1 MPCVLV
7 LFNFL
12 ILQCYCYCSEFSKM
26 YFVQEAHIKGVDQDE
41 GLAKMLDS
49 DSSSEDEEKKKKN
62 KEEVHFNIHFI
73 FFQSLQIS
81 YFMFTFF
88 LNCVSA
94 PLICFLHLKVP
105 PPDQL

>member
-12 ILQCYCYCSEFSKM
+12 ILQCYCYCSELSKM

-73 FFQSLQIS
+73 FSSHYKSQILCLL
-81 YFMFTFF
+81 FF
-88 LNCVSA
+88 
-94 PLICFLHLKVP
+94 
-105 PPDQL
+105 